1 MLGGIFMTLV
11 EKLMELANNLS
22 DEKLT
27 ELIDFA
33 EQLKSKEEA
42 ETRNL
47 IDNLME
53 DYDEALKELAK

>member
-1 MLGGIFMTLV
+1 MTLV
-11 EKLMELANNLS
+11 EKLMELANSLS
-22 DEKLT
+22 NEKLT

-33 EQLKSKEEA
+33 EQLKSKEEV

>member
-1 MLGGIFMTLV
+1 MLGGIYMTLV
-11 EKLMELANNLS
+11 EKLMELANSLS
-22 DEKLT
+22 DERLT
-27 ELIDFA
+27 ELINFA

>member
-1 MLGGIFMTLV
+1 MTLV
-11 EKLMELANNLS
+11 EKLMELANSLS
-22 DEKLT
+22 DERLT
-27 ELIDFA
+27 ELINFA

>member
-1 MLGGIFMTLV
+1 MTLV